1 MIFDDNT
8 YTAQMASV
16 ASNVIKA
23 ADKKNQ
29 VALIVGDNMI
39 FGDVDQS
46 PEEFDKDTI
55 DPNDSILFH
64 SIKVAISERHKN
76 IEETLS
82 SDDQNK
88 LEPVYIFLRNVVI
101 RSLTSGTNNHVSEL
115 AVRVSSID
123 AITAGIVPSNQ

>member
-1 MIFDDNT
+1 
-8 YTAQMASV
+8 
-16 ASNVIKA
+16 
-23 ADKKNQ
+23 
-29 VALIVGDNMI
+29 
-39 FGDVDQS
+39 
-46 PEEFDKDTI
+46 
-55 DPNDSILFH
+55 LFH